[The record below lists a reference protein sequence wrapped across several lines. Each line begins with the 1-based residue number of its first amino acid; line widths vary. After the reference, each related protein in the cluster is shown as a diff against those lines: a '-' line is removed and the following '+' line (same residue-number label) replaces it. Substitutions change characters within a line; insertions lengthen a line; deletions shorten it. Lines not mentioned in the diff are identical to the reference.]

1 MSFPAA
7 METMARLTA
16 SAEALAAL
24 AARLRADAEGIA
36 LDPAVEAALDG
47 VLEELGIAFDALQP
61 AERATLAQFA
71 RAFLR
76 QANDLVEHPEHPPG
90 WAYEDDVVLLSLG
103 RGSASIAGA
112 FACVA
117 ELEEAL
123 SRPGAAVLDVGAGVA
138 ALSVALARRWP
149 GLRVVGLEPW
159 PFAMRHARADGRRPR
174 GPRRV
179 ARRPDRGPHRLRR
192 LRRHLAGDALHLA
205 RRHPGRA
212 GAIARGAEAGWMGR
226 LSAST
231 PLRPTR
237 FRSGWSPCAR
247 RAPAARWRT
256 EAEACAALAAAGFTD
271 TREVPR
277 DWPAPV
283 RLVLGTKG

>member
-112 FACVA
+112 FACVS

-159 PFAMRHARADGRRPR
+159 PFAMRHARETVAGLED
-174 GPRRV
+174 RV
-179 ARRPDRGPHRLRR
+179 ELRDDRIEGLIDSGAYDVIWLATPFISPDVIP
-192 LRRHLAGDALHLA
+192 DALERSHAALK
-205 RRHPGRA
+205 PG
-212 GAIARGAEAGWMGR
+212 GWVVYGLYAAPPDPLSQR
-226 LSAST
+226 LVA
-231 PLRPTR
+231 LRTT
-237 FRSGWSPCAR
+237 RSGGAV
-247 RAPAARWRT
+247 RT